1 VNRGRFPY
9 KRAYSAIAI
18 FSRLQ
23 GTPAA
28 TRMLPFKDHFVDGIA
43 MNEVPQL
50 ASAMLTVVFAAVM
63 LVAAQLFIEYRSTPV
78 VSAFAGFDN
87 ARLTLAHE
95 RIATFS
101 RR

>member
-1 VNRGRFPY
+1 LPFFPE
-9 KRAYSAIAI
+9 
-18 FSRLQ
+18 LQ
-23 GTPAA
+23 GTLAA
-28 TRMLPFKDHFVDGIA
+28 TRTLPFKDHFVDGSA

-50 ASAMLTVVFAAVM
+50 ASAMLTVAFAAVM

-78 VSAFAGFDN
+78 VSAFDN

>member
-1 VNRGRFPY
+1 
-9 KRAYSAIAI
+9 
-18 FSRLQ
+18 
-23 GTPAA
+23 
-28 TRMLPFKDHFVDGIA
+28 

-50 ASAMLTVVFAAVM
+50 ASAMLTVAFAAVM
-63 LVAAQLFIEYRSTPV
+63 LVATQLFIEYRSTKSPLV

-87 ARLTLAHE
+87 AQLALARE